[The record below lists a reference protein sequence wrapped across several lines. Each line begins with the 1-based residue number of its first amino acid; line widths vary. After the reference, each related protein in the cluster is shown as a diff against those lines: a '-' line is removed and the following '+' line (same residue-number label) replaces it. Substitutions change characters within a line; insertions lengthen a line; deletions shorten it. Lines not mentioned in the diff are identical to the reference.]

1 MGVENMKMDE
11 ETLVSDD
18 DQSMKESKKK
28 KSKNINV
35 EKASKKTLTS
45 SSKTEILK
53 KETEVLT
60 DSLKILK
67 SMKLKLK
74 TTEREAF
81 VSNFKKTF
89 NGINSWSPSTRSLA
103 H

>member
-53 KETEVLT
+53 KETEVFT
-60 DSLKILK
+60 DSFLK